1 MNCGYCGSRNSDGE
15 HRCRRC
21 GRRPDDTLPSDVVL
35 HRTHGQLA
43 MQAEVG
49 VPEPPA
55 RNIGRAFQ
63 PSLFQ
68 QASNVIPI
76 ESYVPV
82 EPRQKPQRAE
92 GAPSKPR
99 APRRSRVPEE
109 QGSLDFLAPLPPKPR
124 TLGTTVEAVIF
135 CDAPV
140 AVRLHRAVAAAID
153 WAMVLLAYGMFL
165 FAFVQMDGS
174 ITLNKGT
181 WPIYAGVLFLFAFV
195 YGLTWALTGAETMGM
210 HCTRLKLLTFD
221 GYRPDRKQRL
231 IRLLGS
237 SLSLC
242 SVIGLAWSLVD
253 EECLGWQDHI
263 SRTFP
268 SPREADSLTL
278 VRK

>member
-1 MNCGYCGSRNSDGE
+1 M
-15 HRCRRC
+15 
-21 GRRPDDTLPSDVVL
+21 

-43 MQAEVG
+43 MQAEVE
-49 VPEPPA
+49 VSEPPS
-55 RNIGRAFQ
+55 RNPSRAYQ

-68 QASNVIPI
+68 QGSNVIPI
-76 ESYVPV
+76 EAYIPV
-82 EPRQKPQRAE
+82 EPRQKPPRTD
-92 GAPSKPR
+92 GAPAKPR

-153 WAMVLLAYGMFL
+153 WTMVLLAYGLFL
-165 FAFVQMDGS
+165 FTFSQMGGS
-174 ITLNKGT
+174 IALNKGT
-181 WPIYAGVLFLFAFV
+181 WPVYAGVLLLFAFA
-195 YGLTWALTGAETMGM
+195 YGLLWAIAGAETMGM

-231 IRLLGS
+231 IRLAGS
-237 SLSLC
+237 SLGLC

-268 SPREADSLTL
+268 SPRDADSLTV

>member
-21 GRRPDDTLPSDVVL
+21 GRRPDDTLPSDVVMQ
-35 HRTHGQLA
+35 RTHGQLA

-49 VPEPPA
+49 VSEPPS
-55 RNIGRAFQ
+55 RSIGRAFQ

-68 QASNVIPI
+68 QGSNVIPI
-76 ESYVPV
+76 ESYIPV
-82 EPRQKPQRAE
+82 EPRQKTPRAE
-92 GAPSKPR
+92 GTPAKPR
-99 APRRSRVPEE
+99 APRRPRVPEE

-165 FAFVQMDGS
+165 FAFVQAGGS
-174 ITLNKGT
+174 ISLNQST
-181 WPIYAGVLFLFAFV
+181 WPVYAAVLLLFAFG
-195 YGLTWALTGAETMGM
+195 YGLLWALAGGETMGM

-221 GYRPDRKQRL
+221 GYPPDRKQRL
-231 IRLLGS
+231 FRFLGS
-237 SLSLC
+237 LLSLC
-242 SVIGLAWSLVD
+242 TVIGLAWSLVD

-263 SRTFP
+263 SGTFP
-268 SPREADSLTL
+268 SPREADSLTF

>member
-1 MNCGYCGSRNSDGE
+1 
-15 HRCRRC
+15 
-21 GRRPDDTLPSDVVL
+21 
-35 HRTHGQLA
+35 
-43 MQAEVG
+43 MQVEAHVSEA
-49 VPEPPA
+49 PQ
-55 RNIGRAFQ
+55 RSIGRAFQ

-92 GAPSKPR
+92 GAPAKPR

-181 WPIYAGVLFLFAFV
+181 WPIYVGVLFLFAFV